1 MRNLIWAFVGVLI
14 CAGVVAGV
22 TGTDKPQSLETPA
35 ATTQPVKAKAKASP
49 LSGFMRLKLQ
59 ASNHILEGLVIDDM
73 KKVNTGASM
82 LLEMSVEEHWR
93 ASNDMLY
100 LQHSRTFRDSVKKLQ
115 EKAKKNSL
123 DGAALAWMDV
133 TLNCIQCHE
142 WVRNVLIADSSVD
155 LQLFSPEEVVR

>member
-1 MRNLIWAFVGVLI
+1 MRNLICASVGVMIL
-14 CAGVVAGV
+14 AGVFAGF
-22 TGTDKPQSLETPA
+22 TEATRPEPQEDQAGNP
-35 ATTQPVKAKAKASP
+35 PVGKTAPSP
-49 LSGFMRLKLQ
+49 IQGFMRLKLQ
-59 ASNHILEGLVIDDM
+59 ASNHILEGLVVDDM
-73 KKVNTGASM
+73 KKVNTGARM

-115 EKAKKNSL
+115 EKASKNSL

-142 WVRNVLIADSSVD
+142 WVRNVLIADVD
-155 LQLFSPEEVVR
+155 LDLKPFNLKGLAQ